1 MPVYDPGSSQLL
13 IHSGLQIGSEFHARY
28 FTLVRRKMFGVSGGL
43 ELICRSK
50 YLIIN
55 SIFINV
61 NLKLRCF
68 LPILY
73 FFAKAV
79 DDIFI

>member
-1 MPVYDPGSSQLL
+1 
-13 IHSGLQIGSEFHARY
+13 
-28 FTLVRRKMFGVSGGL
+28 MFGVSGGL

-73 FFAKAV
+73 FFAKAL